1 MGLLLILACVV
12 YSKGLSAGL
21 DVIEKIGTAVI
32 EVFKVIAALAIQFP
46 GELGITDWLWTRG
59 IYGIVAVAAVL
70 LTGYAFTRKEKNK
83 LLGIIGSVVSL
94 ISTILTFSKS
104 K

>member
-1 MGLLLILACVV
+1 MV
-12 YSKGLSAGL
+12 YSGGPSSGWTFIKQ
-21 DVIEKIGTAVI
+21 IGNAVA
-32 EVFKVIAALAIQFP
+32 EFVKAMVALAIQFP
-46 GELGITDWLWTRG
+46 DELGITDWLWTKG
-59 IYGIVAVAAVL
+59 IYGAIAVAAVL
-70 LTGYAFTRKEKNK
+70 LTGYAFTRKEKKK